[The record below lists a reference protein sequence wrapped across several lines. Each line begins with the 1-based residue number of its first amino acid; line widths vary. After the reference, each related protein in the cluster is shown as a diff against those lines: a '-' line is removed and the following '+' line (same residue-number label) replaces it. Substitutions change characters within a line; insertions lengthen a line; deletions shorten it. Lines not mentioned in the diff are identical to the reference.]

1 MKTDRLEEFVRSNK
15 DSFDAF
21 EPNPAVWQRIEKRKG
36 RVIQLDWKQ
45 VAWRAAV
52 VAVVFAA
59 SWIINDLTDS
69 QRQPQVAEE
78 SRTSNE
84 EQPQIIKDL
93 MEAEIYYTSQIS
105 MKRDELFILAGNQP
119 GVMEDVDS
127 ELIDLDNVYQELKKD
142 LNDNA
147 ANEEILEAMI
157 QNYRLKLQILE
168 DMLYMIRQNEADV
181 NSKSNENV
189 RTAL

>member
-1 MKTDRLEEFVRSNK
+1 MKTDRLEEFVHNNK

-21 EPNPAVWQRIEKRKG
+21 EPNPTIWQRIEKRKG
-36 RVIQLDWKQ
+36 HVIQLNWKQ
-45 VAWRAAV
+45 VAWRAAA
-52 VAVVFAA
+52 VAVIFAA
-59 SWIINDLTDS
+59 SWFINDLTDS
-69 QRQPQVAEE
+69 QRQPQVAVE

-168 DMLYMIRQNEADV
+168 DMLYIIRQNEADV

-189 RTAL
+189 HTAL